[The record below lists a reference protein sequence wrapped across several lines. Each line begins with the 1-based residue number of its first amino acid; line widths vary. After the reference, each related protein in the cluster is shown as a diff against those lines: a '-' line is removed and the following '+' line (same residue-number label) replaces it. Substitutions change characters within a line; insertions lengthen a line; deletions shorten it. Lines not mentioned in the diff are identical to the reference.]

1 MKGTK
6 MLVGIWIMGLVLFF
20 FCPRLPAEVLSVEQ
34 KDLYA
39 VYLIGPQETPSLAQI
54 ITNFGPGNIHLL
66 DRIDIVLDQEGR
78 VAGLGV
84 VYTTADGF
92 KRHVFFPEIKGWV
105 FQEIR
110 PGAQGKRITI
120 RVITTQEL
128 NRVE

>member
-1 MKGTK
+1 MKVVRPLLGA
-6 MLVGIWIMGLVLFF
+6 LIVALVLFF

-39 VYLIGPQETPSLAQI
+39 VYLLCPEPHPSLPAI
-54 ITNFGPGNIHLL
+54 ITNFGPGNINLL
-66 DRIDIVLDQEGR
+66 ERLDIVLDQEGR
-78 VAGLGV
+78 VAGIGV

-92 KRHVFFPEIKGWV
+92 RRHVFCRDIKGWV

-110 PGAQGKRITI
+110 PGSKGKRITI

-128 NRVE
+128 NQVD